1 MAISTWKYMEGAF
14 RRFLGVQVLCNSSS
28 QTLSNIASMFAAGDD
43 GQAGRQLR
51 PRQQQQEPPPAQ
63 PHAGHLRLA
72 GLRCEQTGH

>member
-1 MAISTWKYMEGAF
+1 
-14 RRFLGVQVLCNSSS
+14 
-28 QTLSNIASMFAAGDD
+28 MFAARYD
-43 GQAGRQLR
+43 GQAGRELR

>member
-1 MAISTWKYMEGAF
+1 MCLGAF
-14 RRFLGVQVLCNSSS
+14 SKCLHSTTHH
-28 QTLSNIASMFAAGDD
+28 QTSPNIACMSAAAGDD
-43 GQAGRQLR
+43 GQAGRELR